1 MMLLLELARMG
12 LSVCVCVSVY
22 LYMSYLSVCFSLAL
36 SLSTAPSFAHSF
48 FGADVFSKSVI
59 LIFMLW
65 LLVQGYKEGTNSS
78 GDRAFSISKGRM
90 GSSTMFIL

>member
-1 MMLLLELARMG
+1 MMLLLELARIG

-22 LYMSYLSVCFSLAL
+22 LYMSYLSVCFSLA
-36 SLSTAPSFAHSF
+36 FAHSF

-65 LLVQGYKEGTNSS
+65 LLVPGYKEGTNSS
-78 GDRAFSISKGRM
+78 GDRASSISKGRM
-90 GSSTMFIL
+90 GSSTIFIL